1 MLEKAVHGSWRYW
14 TLLLVLSVLALIGVA
29 VYLKQ
34 LATGLVITGLSRD
47 IPWGMYIAQ
56 LTFLVGVAASAVVV
70 VAPYYLHDFKA
81 FGRLTILGEFLAIS
95 AVSMCLLFVL
105 VDLGQPSRMMNLFL
119 YPSPHSVLFWDALVL
134 MGYLFLNA
142 LIGFV
147 ALASEKKGVHPP
159 SWIKPF
165 VILSIPWAISIHTVT
180 AFLYSGLGAR
190 PFWLT
195 AILAPR
201 FLASAFAS
209 GPSLLILLC
218 LVLRRF
224 SRFDAGDVAIKK
236 LSQIITYAMA
246 ANIFFVLVELFTALY
261 SGIPEHAEH
270 FEYLFFG
277 LHGHNALVP
286 FMWTS
291 QIMAVTALILLLIP
305 KIRTNLKILPV
316 ICVGIIIAIWI
327 EKGLGMVVT
336 GFIPSPLNKINEYTP
351 TLPEGLITVGIYA
364 IGFLMLT
371 VFYKITVAVREE
383 GDA

>member
-1 MLEKAVHGSWRYW
+1 MIEKALYGSWRYW
-14 TLLLVLSVLALIGVA
+14 ALLATLGLLALIGVA
-29 VYLKQ
+29 VYLEQ
-34 LATGLVITGLSRD
+34 LSTGLVITGLSRD
-47 IPWGMYIAQ
+47 VPWGMYIAQ

-95 AVSMCLLFVL
+95 AVSMCMLFVL
-105 VDLGQPSRMMNLFL
+105 VDLGQPFRMLNLFL
-119 YPSPHSVLFWDALVL
+119 YPSLRSVLFWDATVL
-134 MGYLFLNA
+134 LGYLFLNA

-147 ALASEKKGVHPP
+147 ALASEQRGTPPP

-165 VILSIPWAISIHTVT
+165 VLLSIPWAISIHTVT

-224 SRFDAGDVAIKK
+224 TRFDAGDLAVKK
-236 LSQIITYAMA
+236 LSQIITYAIA

-261 SGIPEHAEH
+261 SANPHHSEQ
-270 FEYLFFG
+270 FEYLFLG
-277 LHGHNALVP
+277 LHGHNSLVP

-291 QIMAVTALILLLIP
+291 QILAVVSLVLLLIP
-305 KIRTNLKILPV
+305 KIRNNLKVLPV
-316 ICVGIIIAIWI
+316 ICVAIIVAIWI

-336 GFIPSPLNKINEYTP
+336 GFIPSPLNKVHEYAP
-351 TLPEGLITVGIYA
+351 TLAEGLITIGIYA

-371 VFYKITVAVREE
+371 VFFKLVIAVREE
-383 GDA
+383 NDA